1 MANESFKVLE
11 IIGGVEYIFNCNT
24 FRDEIRR
31 MSRLAKKNGVVGSV
45 EVFREDFAE
54 KIMVSSSALK
64 QWESGRNGV
73 SDLERVKE
81 IARHLLMDD
90 YHKLLM
96 PRSNGEEKENSVM
109 MNRMIDEKE
118 REVARNIFE
127 EMTEYIYS
135 FEESWGFEDF
145 NYAFVYSSSEEVMIA
160 EQNLDLNMKKIRFD
174 LPKMI
179 ADNLADLFRE
189 IGYREEEG
197 SSVFETEEYAKYV
210 KDPGAEKIPYD
221 PYVKAAYCSRKAD
234 EYYEKL
240 CGIMKE
246 YLK

>member
-11 IIGGVEYIFNCNT
+11 IFDGVEYVFNCNT
-24 FRDEIRR
+24 FRDAIRR

-45 EVFREDFAE
+45 EAFREDFAE

-145 NYAFVYSSSEEVMIA
+145 NYAFEYSSSEEVMIA
-160 EQNLDLNMKKIRFD
+160 EHNLDLNMKKIRFD

-210 KDPGAEKIPYD
+210 KDTGAEKIPND

>member
-11 IIGGVEYIFNCNT
+11 IIDGIEYIFNCNT

-118 REVARNIFE
+118 REVARSIFE
-127 EMTEYIYS
+127 EMAEYIFS
-135 FEESWGFEDF
+135 FEESLGFENFEYNLVNDTPMDVGIF
-145 NYAFVYSSSEEVMIA
+145 
-160 EQNLDLNMKKIRFD
+160 EQKLGLHIKKIRFD
-174 LPKMI
+174 LPKTTV
-179 ADNLADLFRE
+179 DNLSDLYHE
-189 IGYREEEG
+189 IGDLINEG
-197 SSVFETEEYAKYV
+197 FSVFSTEEYANYIRGT
-210 KDPGAEKIPYD
+210 DTENSAD
-221 PYVKAAYCSRKAD
+221 HWYVKAAYCSRKAD

-240 CGIMKE
+240 CEIMKD